1 MSANTKILVFKKK
14 EILYTLIFII
24 LGVILA
30 FLLITMF
37 GKNRNQTTPTSA
49 EVAAYVPGVYTSV
62 LSLGTQSLE
71 VEVCVDSN
79 YIKSI
84 GFTNLDEAVATV
96 YPLMGPSMESL
107 AEQIIANQSADN
119 VSYAES
125 SKYTCSTILS
135 AIRTA
140 LDKAAVTP
148 AGV

>member
-24 LGVILA
+24 LGIILA

-37 GKNRNQTTPTSA
+37 RGNRDNAAPTNA
-49 EVAAYVPGVYTSV
+49 EVASYIPGVYTSV

-119 VSYAES
+119 ISYAES
-125 SKYTCSTILS
+125 SKYTCSTILN
-135 AIRTA
+135 AIRSA
-140 LDKAAVTP
+140 LEKASADET
-148 AGV
+148 